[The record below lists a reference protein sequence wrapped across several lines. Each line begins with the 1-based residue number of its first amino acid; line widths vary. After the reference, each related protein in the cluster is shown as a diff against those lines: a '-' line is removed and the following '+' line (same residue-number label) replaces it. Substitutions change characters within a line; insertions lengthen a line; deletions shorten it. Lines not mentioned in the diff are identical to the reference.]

1 MHPYGTG
8 LHGPTGERKSS
19 NTTKIL
25 KKAETRHR
33 CAHALTYIKST
44 QSMHQFET
52 GLHQLEKTNS
62 SNTTK
67 ILKKA
72 EMSPYETDMLMPDI
86 HKDPTVHMKQTTRAV
101 SPCTSWKNRS
111 A

>member
-1 MHPYGTG
+1 MHPYETG

-25 KKAETRHR
+25 KKAETSHR

-72 EMSPYETDMLMPDI
+72 ETSPYETDMKS
-86 HKDPTVHMKQTTRAV
+86 HQTCTGMKQMCSCLTYIKTPQ
-101 SPCTSWKNRS
+101 SI
-111 A
+111 